1 MKMARMVKLDKRMQK
16 ILMISKIKEINQLS
30 CPLGRQKKMKEMT
43 EKEFVRIAI
52 SLNRLQRI
60 HTVCAAHAIS
70 VSKKSSTKNRKSALL
85 VYLKTQKL
93 SKKNLNNR
101 EKKVLLKKK

>member
-1 MKMARMVKLDKRMQK
+1 
-16 ILMISKIKEINQLS
+16 
-30 CPLGRQKKMKEMT
+30 MKEMT

-101 EKKVLLKKK
+101 EKKVLLKKKWGADKNWKRRKILNRSKISS